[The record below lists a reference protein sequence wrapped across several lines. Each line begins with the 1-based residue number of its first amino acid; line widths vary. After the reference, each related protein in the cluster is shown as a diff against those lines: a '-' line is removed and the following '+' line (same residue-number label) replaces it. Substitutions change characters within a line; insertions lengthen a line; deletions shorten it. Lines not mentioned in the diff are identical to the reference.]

1 MYGNKV
7 FVMNKRKS
15 TRRISMTEW
24 WKDKVVYQIYPRS
37 FKDSNNDGI
46 GDINGIREKI
56 PYLAKLGINIIWL
69 SPVYQSP
76 NDDNGYDISDYY
88 EVMTEFGTMEDF
100 ENLLKE
106 TEKYDIKIM
115 MDLVVNH
122 TSDEHQWF
130 IESRSSRENPYRD
143 YYIWKDPRP
152 DGSAPNNWG
161 AAFGGSVWE
170 YDEETNQYYL
180 HLFSRKQP
188 DLNWEN
194 EQLRNDIYQMMLFWL
209 DKGVGGFRMDVINMI
224 SKDPTF
230 SDGEVRANGWG
241 DGGPYYFNGP
251 KIHDYL
257 KEMHQKVLTLHE
269 TITVGETPG
278 VNIHQAKLYTDPK
291 RKELDMVFNFEHVG
305 LGEGQYGKWTPTE
318 WKLTELKSIFTEWQ
332 TGLDEVGWN
341 SLYWSN
347 HDQPRAISRYGNDRE
362 EYRVRSGKMLAT
374 CLHLLK
380 GTPYIYQG
388 EEIGMTNV
396 RFASIDQYRDIELL
410 NHYEE
415 LTSKGHLTHEEMLYG
430 IHERS
435 RDNARTPMQW
445 NNQKFAGFSD
455 VEPWIPVN
463 PNYQTIHAEEVLKD
477 RESLFYYYQK
487 LIQLRKEWPIIVEG
501 KYSILL
507 PEDEEVYAYTRSYNE
522 QIILVLCNF
531 TDKKV
536 EKTLG
541 AAFDMS
547 KARTLIKNLDKD
559 PYLENDRFELEP
571 YQAIAY
577 LF

>member
-1 MYGNKV
+1 
-7 FVMNKRKS
+7 
-15 TRRISMTEW
+15 
-24 WKDKVVYQIYPRS
+24 
-37 FKDSNNDGI
+37 
-46 GDINGIREKI
+46 
-56 PYLAKLGINIIWL
+56 
-69 SPVYQSP
+69 
-76 NDDNGYDISDYY
+76 
-88 EVMTEFGTMEDF
+88 
-100 ENLLKE
+100 
-106 TEKYDIKIM
+106 
-115 MDLVVNH
+115 
-122 TSDEHQWF
+122 
-130 IESRSSRENPYRD
+130 
-143 YYIWKDPRP
+143 
-152 DGSAPNNWG
+152 
-161 AAFGGSVWE
+161 
-170 YDEETNQYYL
+170 
-180 HLFSRKQP
+180 
-188 DLNWEN
+188 
-194 EQLRNDIYQMMLFWL
+194 
-209 DKGVGGFRMDVINMI
+209 
-224 SKDPTF
+224 
-230 SDGEVRANGWG
+230 
-241 DGGPYYFNGP
+241 
-251 KIHDYL
+251 
-257 KEMHQKVLTLHE
+257 MHQKVLTSRE

-305 LGEGQYGKWTPTE
+305 LGEGEYGKWTPKE

-388 EEIGMTNV
+388 EEIGMTNA

-445 NNQKFAGFSD
+445 NDQKFAGFSD

-477 RESLFYYYQK
+477 KESLFYYYQK
-487 LIQLRKEWPIIVEG
+487 LIHLRKEWPIIVEG

-507 PEDEEVYAYTRSYNE
+507 PEDEEVYAYTRSYND

-559 PYLENDRFELEP
+559 PYLENDRFELDP